1 MWGFADGRID
11 GAQSEF
17 VRPAGRLT
25 MAKLRLAGIT
35 KSFDSTQALKDVSFS
50 AQRGEVLA
58 LCGEN
63 GAGKSTLIRILSGA
77 VQPDRGEIF
86 LGDQTVRIETP
97 RRALDLGISTVHQ
110 ELSLLPHVS
119 VAENLLLG
127 RMPHK
132 GPAWRIDWKR
142 TRNAARKALADLG
155 FSTIDVEARTDSLSV
170 SIQQIV
176 EIAKALIDT
185 PEILILDEPT
195 AVLSAREANI
205 LFAKIREL
213 AKLETTVIYI
223 SHRIEEI
230 FEISDR
236 VLVLKDGVGVLD
248 SATKELDHDTLVR
261 AMVGRSLAAIYPVR
275 TPQPG
280 PTLLQCQNLSKDRI
294 FRDISFEVR
303 AGEIV
308 GMFGLVGSGRT
319 DVVKALFGAEPATS
333 GTISIDGKAAHIR
346 TPQQAVKLGM
356 ALVTEDRK
364 RDGLALELTAI
375 DNGGLASMNAV
386 SRYGLLDRSAQRKTV
401 GATLDDLAV
410 RPKDYLR
417 KARQFSGGNQQKIVL
432 AKWLL
437 MQITRVFIFD
447 EPTRGVDIATKVEIY
462 SIIAKLADAGC
473 AVLVISSEMPE
484 VLGLSNRL
492 LIMRTGRIVA
502 ELDRDAFS
510 MEAVFAHAAGVER
523 PRLSA

>member
-1 MWGFADGRID
+1 
-11 GAQSEF
+11 
-17 VRPAGRLT
+17 
-25 MAKLRLAGIT
+25 MAKLRLTGIH
-35 KSFDSTQALKDVSFS
+35 KSFDSTQALKDISFS
-50 AQRGEVLA
+50 AERGEVLA

-63 GAGKSTLIRILSGA
+63 GAGKSTLIKILSGA

-86 LGDQTVRIETP
+86 LNDENLRIETP
-97 RRALDLGISTVHQ
+97 RRAIDLGIRTVHQ
-110 ELSLLPHVS
+110 ELSLLPHLS

-127 RMPHK
+127 RMPYR
-132 GPAWRIDWKR
+132 GPAWKIDWKE
-142 TRNAARKALADLG
+142 TRKAAHTALAGLG
-155 FSTIDVEARTDSLSV
+155 FGEIDVEARTDSLAV

-176 EIAKALIDT
+176 EIAKALVDT

-195 AVLSAREANI
+195 AVLSARETNI
-205 LFAKIREL
+205 LFVKIREL
-213 AKLETTVIYI
+213 VKRSTTVIYI

-248 SATKELDHDTLVR
+248 SDIKALDHDTLVL

-275 TPQPG
+275 SPQPG
-280 PTLLQCQNLSKDRI
+280 PPLLQCQGLSKDNV
-294 FRDISFEVR
+294 FRDVTFAVH

-319 DVVKALFGAEPATS
+319 DVAKALFGAQPGTS
-333 GTISIDGKAAHIR
+333 GTISVQGKPVHIQ
-346 TPQQAVKLGM
+346 TPQDAVKLGI

-364 RDGLALELTAI
+364 RDGLALELTAV
-375 DNGGLASMNAV
+375 DNGGLASMNSV
-386 SRYGLLDRSAQRKTV
+386 SRSGILDRRAQRKAV
-401 GATLDDLAV
+401 GAKLDDLTV
-410 RPKDYLR
+410 RPRDHLR

-437 MQITRVFIFD
+437 RQNTRVFIFD

-462 SIIAKLADAGC
+462 SIIAGLAEAGC
-473 AVLVISSEMPE
+473 AILVISSEMPE
-484 VLGLSNRL
+484 VLGLSDRI
-492 LIMRTGRIVA
+492 LIMRAGTIVT

-510 MEAVFAHAAGVER
+510 METIFAHAAGVER
-523 PRLSA
+523 PRLSE

>member
-1 MWGFADGRID
+1 MM
-11 GAQSEF
+11 
-17 VRPAGRLT
+17 V
-25 MAKLRLAGIT
+25 KLRLAGIT

-50 AQRGEVLA
+50 ARRGEVLA

-77 VQPDRGEIF
+77 VQPDRGEIL

-97 RRALDLGISTVHQ
+97 RHALDLGISTVHQ
-110 ELSLLPHVS
+110 ELSLLPHLS

-127 RMPHK
+127 RMPHR
-132 GPAWRIDWKR
+132 GPSWRIDWTG
-142 TRNAARKALADLG
+142 TRNAARAALADLG
-155 FSTIDVEARTDSLSV
+155 FGDIDVEARTDSLAV

-176 EIAKALIDT
+176 EIAKALIGT

-205 LFAKIREL
+205 LFAKIRAL
-213 AKLETTVIYI
+213 AKLGTTVIYI

-236 VLVLKDGVGVLD
+236 VLVLKDGVGVLY
-248 SATKELDHDTLVR
+248 SATKALDPDTLVR

-280 PTLLQCQNLSKDRI
+280 PTLLQCQTLSKDRI

-319 DVVKALFGAEPATS
+319 DVAKALFGAEPATS
-333 GTISIDGKAAHIR
+333 GTISVDGKAARIR

-375 DNGGLASMNAV
+375 DNGGLASMKAV
-386 SRYGLLDRSAQRKTV
+386 SRYGFLDRGAQRKAV
-401 GATLDDLAV
+401 GAKLDDLAV
-410 RPKDYLR
+410 RPRDHLR

-437 MQITRVFIFD
+437 MQKARVFIFD

-462 SIIAKLADAGC
+462 SIIAKLADTGC

-484 VLGLSNRL
+484 VLGLSDRIL
-492 LIMRTGRIVA
+492 VMRAGSIVA

-510 MEAVFAHAAGVER
+510 METVFAHAAGVER